1 MGTRATIKFSAPRSK
16 DVYIYRGHDGYPE
29 NVLDDLNRVIEKSK
43 GRWSGSE
50 IGQLVS
56 MFLGE
61 TYREKK
67 RICDYEI
74 TSDFHGDEAYKYF
87 VTYENDEW
95 SVSNR

>member
-1 MGTRATIKFSAPRSK
+1 MGTRATIKFSAPRSN
-16 DVYIYRGHDGYPE
+16 DIYIYRGHDAYPE
-29 NVLDDLNRVIEKSK
+29 NVLDDLYRVIEKAK
-43 GRWSGSE
+43 DRWSGAE

-61 TYREKK
+61 TYREKQ

-87 VTYENDEW
+87 VTYENGKW
-95 SVSNR
+95 SATIR